1 MNNNKRA
8 AFTAFIVV
16 CGKVQEWK
24 SEAGHRYVGQAI
36 RSRYGTLFACVFAG
50 RDLVPWVQLARRPVL
65 NESEDRWSAILR
77 KKKKLT

>member
-8 AFTAFIVV
+8 AFAAFIVV

-36 RSRYGTLFACVFAG
+36 SPCYGTLYVYLL
-50 RDLVPWVQLARRPVL
+50 DV
-65 NESEDRWSAILR
+65 I
-77 KKKKLT
+77 